1 MNVNLFV
8 FYFAVFYLFL
18 FGCKYTFFCIVMREK
33 VKKSFG
39 GWRAKGTKNRQG
51 DILFRAKGSY
61 GVVMSFLSKLF
72 SKKPPED
79 TSMKYLIVGLGN
91 IGDEYTGTRHNS
103 GFMVIDRLVGEA
115 GVKYVLERHAYRAE
129 VKHKGRTLVVI
140 RPTTYMNLSG
150 KAVKYWLQAERV
162 ELQNLLVVVD
172 DIALDP
178 GIIRIKKQG
187 AAGGHNGLTDIEL
200 ALGTQAYNRLRMGVG
215 SNFSRGRQIDYVLG
229 RFAADELAAME
240 TAVGTACE
248 AVRCFATQGIDRTM
262 NLYNSKG
269 NAHGGKEER

>member
-1 MNVNLFV
+1 MKWPKWLASLCHKEACKVDNTD
-8 FYFAVFYLFL
+8 AV
-18 FGCKYTFFCIVMREK
+18 
-33 VKKSFG
+33 S
-39 GWRAKGTKNRQG
+39 
-51 DILFRAKGSY
+51 
-61 GVVMSFLSKLF
+61 
-72 SKKPPED
+72 
-79 TSMKYLIVGLGN
+79 KYLIVGLGN
-91 IGDEYTGTRHNS
+91 VGAEYEGTRHNA
-103 GFMVIDRLVGEA
+103 GFMVVDALAREGEA
-115 GVKYVLERHAYRAE
+115 RWSLERHAYRTE
-129 VKHKGRTLVVI
+129 VRHKGRVLVLI
-140 RPTTYMNLSG
+140 KPTTYMNLSG

-162 ELQNLLVVVD
+162 DLQNLMVVVD

-215 SNFSRGRQIDYVLG
+215 SNFSRGRQVDYVLG
-229 RFAADELAAME
+229 QFSADELTAME

-269 NAHGGKEER
+269 NAHKI

>member
-1 MNVNLFV
+1 MKWPKWLASLCRKEACKFDNTD
-8 FYFAVFYLFL
+8 AV
-18 FGCKYTFFCIVMREK
+18 
-33 VKKSFG
+33 S
-39 GWRAKGTKNRQG
+39 
-51 DILFRAKGSY
+51 
-61 GVVMSFLSKLF
+61 
-72 SKKPPED
+72 
-79 TSMKYLIVGLGN
+79 KYLIVGLGN
-91 IGDEYTGTRHNS
+91 VGAEYEGTRHNA
-103 GFMVIDRLVGEA
+103 GFMVVDALAREGEA
-115 GVKYVLERHAYRAE
+115 RWSLERHAYRTE
-129 VKHKGRTLVVI
+129 VRHKGRVLVLI
-140 RPTTYMNLSG
+140 KPTTYMNLSG

-200 ALGTQAYNRLRMGVG
+200 SLGTQAYNRLRMGVG

-229 RFAADELAAME
+229 RFAEDELAAME

-248 AVRCFATQGIDRTM
+248 AVRCFVTQGIDRTM